1 MIKEF
6 THTGRRHK
14 SANTD
19 NQDYICS
26 GSDRNNTVIT
36 LADGVSSC
44 SESRTGARI
53 CGDTLTRFLMKKGD
67 LLITFDMDAI
77 KKAGYLLT
85 TPMIICNTDEYSA
98 VKPILSGGEVA
109 VGTPILE
116 VKG

>member
-1 MIKEF
+1 
-6 THTGRRHK
+6 
-14 SANTD
+14 
-19 NQDYICS
+19 
-26 GSDRNNTVIT
+26 
-36 LADGVSSC
+36 
-44 SESRTGARI
+44 
-53 CGDTLTRFLMKKGD
+53 MKKGD